1 MKFVQYLT
9 RQNGEFAYTERNIV
23 EVYDAEKH
31 KDVDFSADAGCIMN
45 NDCWMHVDKVLY
57 AIELIE
63 IPEWMEP
70 KEYDALTWMQYT
82 RIGGNEELGRETYK
96 KLTEFILNDERLVI
110 TCLVLLNTKRFRNA
124 FRQSLRDQIVSWIN
138 GENSYPIPLTQKQR
152 QCVERRY

>member
-31 KDVDFSADAGCIMN
+31 KDVDFSTDAGCIMN
-45 NDCWMHVDKVLY
+45 NDCWMHVDKALY

-70 KEYDALTWMQYT
+70 KEYNALTWMQYK
-82 RIGGNEELGRETYK
+82 RIGGHEGLGRETYK
-96 KLTEFILNDERLVI
+96 K
-110 TCLVLLNTKRFRNA
+110 
-124 FRQSLRDQIVSWIN
+124 
-138 GENSYPIPLTQKQR
+138 
-152 QCVERRY
+152 RYKSRKD